1 MNPFIIFLIRLFT
14 AIPAIAI
21 VWLIS
26 YFGLNRSFLVSTVF
40 SLVGGFLVSWGSSL
54 LVQHRFIK
62 RNHLTRKEYRYIK
75 KNLDEAGQKI
85 SRLQK
90 ALLSIH
96 NIQSLKYR
104 VEFIKIVRKI
114 YRLTKKEPRRFYF
127 AESFY
132 FSHLDSAV
140 ELSEKYIFLSTQ
152 PKITPE
158 LDQSLGEAL
167 LLLEKMKPLIE
178 EDLYKVISEDQEQLD
193 YEIDVARQT
202 LERKSNIDQGHDG
215 K

>member
-202 LERKSNIDQGHDG
+202 LERKSIDQGQDG